1 MSDENL
7 TNNEETAALFVSN
20 KKKKQAEEEAKR
32 RAEEEQAR
40 REAAEAEVRRMEQ
53 EVEER
58 KRRAEEERLA
68 LEEEERALAE
78 GRITRPAES
87 QAKPEPA
94 KKAKKPAAAKDPG
107 IAGGKSKLPVFIG
120 IGAAVIVVIIIAVV
134 ALGGKGGS
142 GSSAAVTEMDTA
154 QLNDEFNMEYVSK
167 EEGYDLKFMY
177 PAGMYT
183 EVTEEKGDGE
193 LTIHFG
199 PQGIGMID
207 TDIILTDY
215 KWADRDEIIM
225 DYDQAACPPNKF
237 QSGFQDRI
245 NARIKELI
253 PDAAIA
259 DEVSTDVSAEDAGRY
274 FYKCTFTSA
283 EKGNGAVSAWVAVNS
298 KGECKRA
305 IVCCRDTSE
314 DKEACRKLCDTF
326 TEKYSGESLM
336 VPGFNPPTS
345 TDTDGQLEVEEMHMG
360 ILAPKDQFKRYTLSD
375 AFDLNYSIFMDKN
388 GASVIVN
395 PIETDIDL
403 SGDNNYTRDQIHGI
417 FDEMAAKGV
426 NSYFTD
432 LDSRMLLD
440 ESYDSRDTTVD
451 YTGNYRDMI
460 GGISYWERYRIGY
473 WTDVRTQKHYFYI
486 LITLVPEKN
495 RDVYQQI
502 FDRSLDMLKDI

>member
-1 MSDENL
+1 
-7 TNNEETAALFVSN
+7 
-20 KKKKQAEEEAKR
+20 EARR

-40 REAAEAEVRRMEQ
+40 REAAEAEARRMEL

-78 GRITRPAES
+78 GRITRQAAAKAAPA
-87 QAKPEPA
+87 PA
-94 KKAKKPAAAKDPG
+94 GKVKKPAAPKDPG
-107 IAGGKSKLPVFIG
+107 AAGNKSKLPLYIG
-120 IGAAVIVVIIIAVV
+120 IAAAVIAVIVIVAVV
-134 ALGGKGGS
+134 LGGKGGS
-142 GSSAAVTEMDTA
+142 GSSAAVAEMDTT
-154 QLNDEFNMEYVSK
+154 QLNDEFNTEYVSK
-167 EEGYDLKFMY
+167 EEGFDLKFMY

-193 LTIHFG
+193 VTIHFG

-215 KWADRDEIIM
+215 KWPDSDTIIM
-225 DYDQAACPPNKF
+225 DHDQAACPPNKL
-237 QSGFQDRI
+237 QKGFQDRI
-245 NARIKELI
+245 TAKIKELI

-259 DEVSTDVSAEDAGRY
+259 DEISTDVSADDATRY
-274 FYKCTFTSA
+274 SYKCTFTSA
-283 EKGNGAVSAWVAVNS
+283 EKGNGAVSAWIAVNS

-314 DKEACRKLCDTF
+314 DKEACKKLCDTF
-326 TEKYSGESLM
+326 TEKYAGESLM
-336 VPGFNPPTS
+336 VPGFNPPKS
-345 TDTDGQLEVEEMHMG
+345 TETDGQLEVEEMHMG
-360 ILAPKDQFKRYTLSD
+360 VLAPKDQFKKYTLSD
-375 AFDLNYSIFMDKN
+375 ELALNYSIFMDKN

-495 RDVYQQI
+495 RDAYQQI

>member
-7 TNNEETAALFVSN
+7 TNNEETAALFVSTQ
-20 KKKKQAEEEAKR
+20 KKKQAEEEARR

-40 REAAEAEVRRMEQ
+40 RDAAEAEVRRMEQ

-78 GRITRPAES
+78 GKITRAAETK
-87 QAKPEPA
+87 AAPA
-94 KKAKKPAAAKDPG
+94 KKAKEPKEPS
-107 IAGGKSKLPVFIG
+107 AGGKSKLPMYIG
-120 IGAAVIVVIIIAVV
+120 IAAAVVVVIIIAVV

-142 GSSAAVTEMDTA
+142 GSSAAVAEMETT
-154 QLNDEFNMEYVSK
+154 QLNDEFNTEYVSK

-183 EVTEEKGDGE
+183 EVTEEKGDEE

-215 KWADRDEIIM
+215 KWPDRDTIIM
-225 DYDQAACPPNKF
+225 DYDQAACPPDKL
-237 QSGFQDRI
+237 QKGFQDRI
-245 NARIKELI
+245 TARVKELI

-259 DEVSTDVSAEDAGRY
+259 DEVSTDVKADDATRY
-274 FYKCTFTSA
+274 SYKCTFTSA

-345 TDTDGQLEVEEMHMG
+345 TDTDGMLEVEEMHMG
-360 ILAPKDQFKRYTLSD
+360 VLAPKDQFKKYTLSD
-375 AFDLNYSIFMDKN
+375 EMDLNYSIFMDKN

-473 WTDVRTQKHYFYI
+473 WTDVRTKKHYFYI